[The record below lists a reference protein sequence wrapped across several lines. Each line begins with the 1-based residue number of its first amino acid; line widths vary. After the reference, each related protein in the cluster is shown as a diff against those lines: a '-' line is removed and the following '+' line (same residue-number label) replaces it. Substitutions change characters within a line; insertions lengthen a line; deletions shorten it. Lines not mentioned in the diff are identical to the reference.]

1 MIVLGCHHN
10 AIEETQPMKLKE
22 KVSWLMGTV
31 QRSLFPLLDECLV
44 SPLTEEEKRLVKILE
59 LVHIEQYVP
68 KNASRQWLGR
78 PIKER
83 EAIARS
89 FVAKAVLQYVHTRSL
104 LHALRT
110 TATLRA
116 ICGFATRRDVPSE
129 STFSRAFA
137 EFATSALPTVVHDAL
152 VTEHLRTELIGHVSR
167 DATAIQGREKPVK
180 KVKQAKAARKKGRP
194 AKGVQREPTEP
205 KRLDVQRRQSAQD
218 AIALLPTACDR
229 GVKKNAKG
237 YTETWNGF
245 KLHVDV
251 NDLGLPLSAIL
262 TAASVHDSQ
271 VAIPLMKLTSGKVA
285 SCYDLMDAAYD
296 AGPIWEQSRAL
307 GHMPIIDRNPRGG
320 AVVPMAPH
328 EAQRYN
334 ERTAVERFN
343 SRLKEDF
350 GGRNVMVRGAGK
362 VMVHLMFGVV
372 ALFADQLLKV
382 TGC

>member
-1 MIVLGCHHN
+1 
-10 AIEETQPMKLKE
+10 MKLKE
-22 KVSWLMGTV
+22 NISWLMGTV
-31 QRSLFPLLDECLV
+31 QRSLFPYLEACLAV
-44 SPLTEEEKRLVKILE
+44 PLTAQEKRLVKILE
-59 LVHIEQYVP
+59 LVHIEKYVP
-68 KNASRQWLGR
+68 KSASRQWLGR

-89 FVAKAVLQYVHTRSL
+89 FVAKAVLGYPHTRSL

-116 ICGFATRRDVPSE
+116 LCGFATRREVPSE

-137 EFATSALPTVVHDAL
+137 EFAARGLATTVHDAL
-152 VTEHLRTELIGHVSR
+152 VHEHLSTALIGHVSR
-167 DATAIQGREKPVK
+167 DATAIQGREKPVT
-180 KVKQAKAARKKGRP
+180 KVKQAKVPRQKGRP
-194 AKGVQREPTEP
+194 AKGAQREPTEP

-262 TAASVHDSQ
+262 TSASVHDSQ
-271 VAIPLMKLTSGKVA
+271 VAIPLMKLTSGKVTY
-285 SCYDLMDAAYD
+285 CYDLMDAAYD
-296 AGPIWEQSRAL
+296 AGQVWEQSRTL
-307 GHMPIIDRNPRGG
+307 GHVPIIDRNPRGG

-334 ERTAVERFN
+334 ERTASERFN
-343 SRLKEDF
+343 SRLKEAF

-362 VMVHLMFGVV
+362 VMIHLMFGVV

>member
-1 MIVLGCHHN
+1 
-10 AIEETQPMKLKE
+10 MKLKE
-22 KVSWLMGTV
+22 KISWLMGTV
-31 QRSLFPLLDECLV
+31 QRSLFPHLEACLAA
-44 SPLTEEEKRLVKILE
+44 PLTAQEKRLVKILE
-59 LVHIEQYVP
+59 LVQIEQYVP
-68 KNASRQWLGR
+68 KSASRQWLGR

-89 FVAKAVLQYVHTRSL
+89 FVAKAVLGYPHTRSL

-116 ICGFATRRDVPSE
+116 ICGFANRSAGPSE
-129 STFSRAFA
+129 ATFSRAFA
-137 EFATSALPTVVHDAL
+137 EFATRGLATVVHDAL
-152 VTEHLRTELIGHVSR
+152 VHAHLSMVLIGHVSR
-167 DATAIQGREKPVK
+167 DATAIEGRETPIK
-180 KVKQAKAARKKGRP
+180 KVKQAKAPRKKGRP
-194 AKGVQREPTEP
+194 AKGAQREPIEP

-251 NDLGLPLSAIL
+251 NDSGLPLSAIL
-262 TAASVHDSQ
+262 TSASVHDSQ
-271 VAIPLMKLTSGKVA
+271 VALPLMKLTSGKVTY
-285 SCYDLMDAAYD
+285 CYDLMDAAYD
-296 AGPIWEQSRAL
+296 AGQIWEQSRAL
-307 GHMPIIDRNPRGG
+307 DHVPIIDRNPRGG
-320 AVVPMAPH
+320 EVVPMAPH

-334 ERTAVERFN
+334 ERTASERFN
-343 SRLKEDF
+343 SRLKEEF
-350 GGRNVMVRGAGK
+350 GGRNVMVRGARK
-362 VMVHLMFGVV
+362 VMIHLMFGVV